1 MVHTKLLNGVYITK
15 KIMDTWHLK
24 DFQAVGFA
32 GCFMAES
39 GCDPGAYNAAEKSGR
54 FKGSSA
60 NGSGYGAGLAGWSNS
75 WKRQIQKQFNN
86 YRPIETWSL
95 DQQIAIITKGC
106 SESFINLLRNTKT
119 AGQSTDIVLRGYEN
133 GTGGRGTKL
142 RSQQSMKG
150 YTWCKTS
157 YLADGSRHTF
167 RDGYIGA
174 LTSRIS
180 WANAIL
186 SKMGSVNLADL
197 SGLGAEVSDGGFD
210 GGGFGDTGGAGM
222 GNSNAYPV
230 HDEYKTYTGQ
240 GGDLFANSK
249 DNAFQMASATSKQTM
264 FSSKDQF
271 ASSHTRIYSTNDS
284 CIVLDELKIP
294 YNSNDP
300 AIEYANQGI
309 TKKDV
314 EKKSADTST
323 GKKDT
328 STGKKDTSTGKTDKK
343 SNSTDKSNTNK
354 NTKKS
359 K

>member
-1 MVHTKLLNGVYITK
+1 MAGKKLLNGVYITK

-24 DFQAVGFA
+24 DFQAAGFA
-32 GCFMAES
+32 GCFMEES

-60 NGSGYGAGLAGWSNS
+60 NGSGYGAGLAQWSNA
-75 WKRQIQKQFNN
+75 WKRQIQKQFHNS
-86 YRPIETWSL
+86 RPIENWSL
-95 DQQIAIITKGC
+95 DQQIAIVTQGC
-106 SESFINLLRNTKT
+106 SESFINLLRKT
-119 AGQSTDIVLRGYEN
+119 TSVGQSTDIVLRGYEN
-133 GTGGRGTKL
+133 GSAGKGTKL
-142 RSQQSMKG
+142 RSQQSMKA

-157 YLADGSRHTF
+157 YMADGSRRTF
-167 RDGYIGA
+167 KDGYIGA
-174 LTSRIS
+174 LTCRTS
-180 WANAIL
+180 WANAVL

-197 SGLGAEVSDGGFD
+197 SGLGTEVSEGLYGGD
-210 GGGFGDTGGAGM
+210 MGDGM

-230 HDEYKTYTGQ
+230 HDEYQTFTGQ
-240 GGDLFANSK
+240 GGNIFENSK

-264 FSSKDQF
+264 FSSKDKF

-309 TKKDV
+309 TKEDV
-314 EKKSADTST
+314 AKKSADTST

-328 STGKKDTSTGKTDKK
+328 STGNADKK
-343 SNSTDKSNTNK
+343 TNSTDKSNTNK

>member
-1 MVHTKLLNGVYITK
+1 MAGKKLLNGVYITK

-24 DFQAVGFA
+24 DFQAAGFA
-32 GCFMAES
+32 GCFMEES

-60 NGSGYGAGLAGWSNS
+60 NGSGYGAGLAQWSNA
-75 WKRQIQKQFNN
+75 WKRQIQKQFHN
-86 YRPIETWSL
+86 YKPIENWSL
-95 DQQIAIITKGC
+95 DQQIAIVTQGC
-106 SESFINLLRNTKT
+106 SESFINLLRKT
-119 AGQSTDIVLRGYEN
+119 TSVGQSTDIVLRGYEN
-133 GTGGRGTKL
+133 GSGGKGTKL
-142 RSQQSMKG
+142 RSQQSMKA

-157 YLADGSRHTF
+157 YMADGSRRTF
-167 RDGYIGA
+167 KDGYIGA
-174 LTSRIS
+174 LTCRTS
-180 WANAIL
+180 WANAVL

-197 SGLGAEVSDGGFD
+197 SGLGTEVSGGLDGGGFGD
-210 GGGFGDTGGAGM
+210 TGFGDTGGAGM
-222 GNSNAYPV
+222 GNSNAYPI
-230 HDEYKTYTGQ
+230 HDEYKTFTGQ
-240 GGDLFANSK
+240 GGNIFANSK

-264 FSSKDQF
+264 FSSKDKF

-309 TKKDV
+309 TKEDV
-314 EKKSADTST
+314 AKKSADTST

-328 STGKKDTSTGKTDKK
+328 STGKVDNKT
-343 SNSTDKSNTNK
+343 NSTDKSNTNK